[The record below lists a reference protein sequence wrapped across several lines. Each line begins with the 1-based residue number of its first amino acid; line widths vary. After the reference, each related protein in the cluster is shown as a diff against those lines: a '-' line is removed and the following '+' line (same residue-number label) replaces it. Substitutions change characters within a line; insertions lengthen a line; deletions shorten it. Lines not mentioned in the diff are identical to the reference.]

1 MSAIVVTYTPWII
14 GRTHEQDSPARSED
28 RRQLWECQSICAMQC
43 FLAVAAA
50 GSISRAAETL
60 HIAQPALEPADP
72 ASGRG
77 AWRHAVHAQPQ
88 RRGADRGGQRFE
100 IHARDIL
107 KRLDIA
113 CEDVRDLMVDPEGSV
128 AIGLP
133 QSMAKILTVPI
144 VREVIRRW
152 PKVRLQVIELSTGYI
167 PGHLLS
173 GHIDIGLTF
182 RAHANSGLQ
191 FDQIVDE
198 DLVLVGPPGQFA
210 NGHTQAQPLAE
221 TVRLRDLNRYPMI
234 LPAGEHGLRAL
245 LDGYLRTQGV
255 DLQILAEVNAI
266 PELIALAS
274 AGVGCTVLR
283 MRRCVPKCE
292 RASSRPRASTSP
304 PYRARSICAAPPP
317 CPCLS
322 PRPPYWTC

>member
-60 HIAQPALEPADP
+60 HIAQPALSLQIRHLEEALGVTLFTRSHKGVEPTVA
-72 ASGRG
+72 
-77 AWRHAVHAQPQ
+77 
-88 RRGADRGGQRFE
+88 GQRFE

-255 DLQILAEVNAI
+255 DLQILA
-266 PELIALAS
+266 
-274 AGVGCTVLR
+274 
-283 MRRCVPKCE
+283 RRSTP
-292 RASSRPRASTSP
+292 SRS
-304 PYRARSICAAPPP
+304 
-317 CPCLS
+317 
-322 PRPPYWTC
+322 